1 MSHQG
6 GPMVPGIP
14 RPSLAPG
21 PPTGAQPGL
30 SMAPTVVGPGQ
41 GSTLPIQPLHVG
53 PGLSGTVNSA
63 PRPLTQGH
71 APGTQQLPIS
81 PLNMP
86 SAGQPPAPHL
96 GMSAVQMLNLN
107 LNLQGQANPAFP
119 QSLPQQ
125 PAQQAP
131 GGLKR
136 PVDAGGVADGN
147 PAAKRTRLG
156 EGESD
161 AGINQIAR
169 PGSAAPAAL
178 PAGGPAATA
187 AGAAPAPSQPQQ
199 PQSGAPNVGLV
210 PTAAAAS
217 NPGADLAA
225 LIRANPYA
233 AAYSQLQQ
241 VAAAQAAQAAARR
254 RAAAAAAAAA
264 DPDDERRLL
273 PRRGIRMALRAVG
286 MDRDYAVDPATEAAL
301 QEFYTEWIS
310 NAVALGCEAAKGRN
324 SNVLKARD
332 IAIHLERSWNLHI
345 PGFNGEG
352 LKPYRRP
359 NASELHRQRQLA
371 VRRTAG
377 EMDHQQQQLHH
388 HSIGGGGHQVAAAVS
403 PGASAAGGVGG
414 GGVCGAGASAG
425 GMGTMG

>member
-1 MSHQG
+1 MSHHG

-14 RPSLAPG
+14 RPSLSPG
-21 PPTGAQPGL
+21 PPTGAQPNL
-30 SMAPTVVGPGQ
+30 SMAPTLVGPGQ
-41 GSTLPIQPLHVG
+41 VSTLPIQPLNVG
-53 PGLSGTVNSA
+53 PGLPGTANGA
-63 PRPLTQGH
+63 PRPLVQGH

-86 SAGQPPAPHL
+86 PAGQPPASHL

-107 LNLQGQANPAFP
+107 LNLHGQANPAFS
-119 QSLPQQ
+119 QGLPQQ
-125 PAQQAP
+125 PGQQGP

-136 PVDAGGVADGN
+136 PVDPAGAADGN
-147 PAAKRTRLG
+147 PTAKRTRLG
-156 EGESD
+156 EGEGD
-161 AGINQIAR
+161 AGNSQIPR
-169 PGSAAPAAL
+169 PGSAAPGAL
-178 PAGGPAATA
+178 PAGGPAASA
-187 AGAAPAPSQPQQ
+187 AAAAVPSQPQQ
-199 PQSGAPNVGLV
+199 PQPGAPNMGLV
-210 PTAAAAS
+210 HTAATAS

-273 PRRGIRMALRAVG
+273 PRRGIRMALRAAG
-286 MDRDYAVDPATEAAL
+286 MERDYVVDPATEAAL

-388 HSIGGGGHQVAAAVS
+388 QHVGAGGHQVASAVS
-403 PGASAAGGVGG
+403 PGGSAAGGAGG
-414 GGVCGAGASAG
+414 GNGPGAGGSAG
-425 GMGTMG
+425 GGAGTVG